1 VTMNEI
7 IERLEAEVE
16 LIAEW
21 HHSDHANYGLHIK
34 PPHIRAIL
42 AALKAGQALAD
53 AVWAWHAV
61 YEQAP
66 EHKDATW
73 LNELMA
79 AREDI
84 WAALAAYPGGES

>member
-7 IERLEAEVE
+7 IERLTKSIERSERNPATWPRVVFEDAEV
-16 LIAEW
+16 
-21 HHSDHANYGLHIK
+21 
-34 PPHIRAIL
+34 IL
-42 AALKAGQALAD
+42 DALKAGQALAD

-84 WAALAAYPGGES
+84 WAALAAYPEVNRER